1 MGRAIARP
9 TTAERKPAMQ
19 VDTPNSASF
28 EPFILKEKIGDMM
41 KYGYPLT
48 MQFSRKNRELADQL
62 RICMLTL
69 YHKIVEIEKKYYKK
83 TTTQELDVELDVL
96 RHLVRM
102 AADKDF
108 CGPKHAPPLTA
119 QQYKVWAA
127 KNDEIGRLIGGYIKS
142 LR

>member
-1 MGRAIARP
+1 M
-9 TTAERKPAMQ
+9 E
-19 VDTPNSASF
+19 VDTPRNASF
-28 EPFILKEKIGDMM
+28 ESFILKEKIGDMM

-48 MQFSRKNRELADQL
+48 MQFSRKNRELADQM
-62 RICMLTL
+62 RVCMLTL
-69 YHKIVEIEKKYYKK
+69 YRKAVEIEKKYYKK

-108 CGPKHAPPLTA
+108 CGTKYAPPLTA
-119 QQYKVWAA
+119 QQYKVWAT

-142 LR
+142 LK